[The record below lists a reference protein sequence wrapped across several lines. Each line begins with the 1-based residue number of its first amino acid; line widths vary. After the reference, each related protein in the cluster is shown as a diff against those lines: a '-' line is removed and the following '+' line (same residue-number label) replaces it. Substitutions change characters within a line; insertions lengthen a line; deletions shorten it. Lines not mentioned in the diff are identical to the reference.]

1 MVERLPEEQG
11 VRGSIPRLATKCL
24 TYHVVGREPDAVVG
38 EIQLRHPFFGGV
50 AQWLVQHLHKA
61 LVGGPNPPSA
71 TIIKQPHS
79 VVALK
84 RRTYHEAST

>member
-1 MVERLPEEQG
+1 MPLLEKSSCGIR
-11 VRGSIPRLATKCL
+11 
-24 TYHVVGREPDAVVG
+24 
-38 EIQLRHPFFGGV
+38 FGGV
-50 AQWLVQHLHKA
+50 AQWLVQRLHKA

-84 RRTYHEAST
+84 RRTYHEASP

>member
-1 MVERLPEEQG
+1 MTF
-11 VRGSIPRLATKCL
+11 A
-24 TYHVVGREPDAVVG
+24 
-38 EIQLRHPFFGGV
+38 FGGV
-50 AQWLVQHLHKA
+50 AQRLVQRLHKA

-84 RRTYHEAST
+84 RRTYHEASP